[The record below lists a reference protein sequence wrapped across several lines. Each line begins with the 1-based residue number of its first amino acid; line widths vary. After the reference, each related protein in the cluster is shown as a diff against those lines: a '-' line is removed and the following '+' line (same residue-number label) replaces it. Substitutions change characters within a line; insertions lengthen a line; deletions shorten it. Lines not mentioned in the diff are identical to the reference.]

1 MAWTLGICLLV
12 LATIINVISITMKI
26 RVNAKRFDDE
36 KLSWWSRD
44 FRAVNRAYREYYPD
58 SLLPDIDQYSYYVL
72 LALFVAMLLIGLI
85 SRN

>member
-1 MAWTLGICLLV
+1 MAWTLGICILV
-12 LATIINVISITMKI
+12 LAIIINVISIIMKV

-44 FRAVNRAYREYYPD
+44 FRAVNSAYREYYPD
-58 SLLPDIDQYSYYVL
+58 SVLPGIDQYSYYIL
-72 LALFVAMLLIGLI
+72 LALFVVMLLIGLI